1 MENTLIN
8 IKNHSLNFAIS
19 HKGISL
25 APTSPFWY
33 KFQVVSASF
42 RNFLPSLEYG
52 EHETNFFK
60 MLTNQ
65 QQSYFEQSLQD
76 VPENLKV
83 RFHGY
88 TLQDIK
94 ARPGVIATFHS
105 GSFRMIGHYLAKND
119 VPFALVV
126 SKNGMQKENEL
137 VNMKYDSQKIEHLGF
152 NLINANDKNSLLRI
166 NRELRDGKNILVY
179 VDGNTGT
186 GGDLTSR
193 NLISIPFLNQHI
205 KVRAGAAFISYL
217 SKSPIYPVVSTR
229 QRKFVPRLDFFPLIL
244 PNKERNRQMFVEQAV
259 SRIYKYLENAVSEKP
274 WQWETWLHLHE
285 HADIVNPIAEQI
297 SEPIITE
304 GKKKRL
310 IRFNEEDYSFFS
322 IAGKYFLFRKRDYQC
337 FGIERWLYR
346 RLEQI
351 YRRDYPF
358 SVPLLKRNHMSD
370 LITSRVVLEI

>member
-1 MENTLIN
+1 MQL
-8 IKNHSLNFAIS
+8 SNF
-19 HKGISL
+19 
-25 APTSPFWY
+25 W
-33 KFQVVSASF
+33 
-42 RNFLPSLEYG
+42 
-52 EHETNFFK
+52 
-60 MLTNQ
+60 
-65 QQSYFEQSLQD
+65 
-76 VPENLKV
+76 
-83 RFHGY
+83 
-88 TLQDIK
+88 
-94 ARPGVIATFHS
+94 GVLYN

-119 VPFALVV
+119 IPFALVV
-126 SKNGMQKENEL
+126 SEGGMQKENEL
-137 VNMKYDSQKIEHLGF
+137 VDLKYDSQRIKHLGF
-152 NLINANDKNSLLRI
+152 HLINANDKNSLLRI

-186 GGDLTSR
+186 GDDLTSR

-229 QRKFVPRLDFFPLIL
+229 QWKRVPCLDFFPPIL
-244 PNKERNRQMFVEQAV
+244 PNKELNRQIFIEQAV
-259 SRIYKYLENAVSEKP
+259 SRIYKYLEKAVSKRP

-322 IAGKYFLFRKRDYQC
+322 ITGKYFLFRKRDYQC
-337 FGIERWLYR
+337 FDIEHWLYR

-358 SVPLLKRNHMSD
+358 TVPLLQRNHMSD
-370 LITSRVVLEI
+370 LITNRVVLEI

>member
-1 MENTLIN
+1 MENILMKSHNRYFIG
-8 IKNHSLNFAIS
+8 NHKKIL
-19 HKGISL
+19 L
-25 APTSPFWY
+25 DPMDPFWY

-42 RNFLPSLEYG
+42 RNFLPSLKYT
-52 EHETNFFK
+52 EHESNFFK
-60 MLTNQ
+60 LLTNQ
-65 QQSYFEQSLQD
+65 RQSYFEQSLQD

-88 TLQDIK
+88 ALQDIK
-94 ARPGVIATFHS
+94 DSPGVIATFHS

-119 VPFALVV
+119 IPFVLVV
-126 SKNGMQKENEL
+126 SKDGMQKETEL
-137 VNMKYDSQKIEHLGF
+137 VDFKYDNKKIEHLGF

-166 NRELRDGKNILVY
+166 NRELREGKNILVY

-186 GGDLTSR
+186 GNDLTGR
-193 NLISIPFLNQHI
+193 NLLSIPFLNQHI

-229 QRKFVPRLDFFPLIL
+229 QWKRVPCLDFFSPIL
-244 PNKERNRQMFVEQAV
+244 PNKERNRQIFIEQAIL
-259 SRIYKYLENAVSEKP
+259 RIYKHLEKAVSKKP
-274 WQWETWLHLHE
+274 WQWESWLHLHE

-310 IRFNEEDYSFFS
+310 VRFNEEDYSFFG
-322 IAGKYFLFRKRDYQC
+322 ITGKYFLFRKSDYQC

-358 SVPLLKRNHMSD
+358 TVPLLQRNHMKD
-370 LITSRVVLEI
+370 LITNRVVLEI